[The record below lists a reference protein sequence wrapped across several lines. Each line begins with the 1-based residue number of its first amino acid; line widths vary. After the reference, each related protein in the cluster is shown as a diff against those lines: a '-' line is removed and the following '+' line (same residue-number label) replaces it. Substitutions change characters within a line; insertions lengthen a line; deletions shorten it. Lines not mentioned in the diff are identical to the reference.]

1 MMYNMKIISTFIG
14 ATQALNNGL
23 RPDDSALIQMEE
35 NESGGALEES
45 QDHDSISTSQPFVE
59 ILEGERSYSYI
70 DAELDKLKTSIMPD
84 VQKGDSA
91 DIKVVQWNV
100 LGQGLGPYEFQL
112 HNHAKTYPQQF
123 IENFEDHQI
132 R

>member
-1 MMYNMKIISTFIG
+1 MYNMKIISIFIG
-14 ATQALNNGL
+14 ATQALNDGL
-23 RPDDSALIQMEE
+23 RPDDSALIQLKSD
-35 NESGGALEES
+35 NGGVLEEK
-45 QDHDSISTSQPFVE
+45 QGAE
-59 ILEGERSYSYI
+59 INYS
-70 DAELDKLKTSIMPD
+70 DMLDKLKTSIMPD

-132 R
+132 RWRKLINIFRLAR